1 MKYLFLLLFF
11 SACAIEE
18 VERQPLLASP
28 LGLNVQVV
36 SRTSPPPAVPEGI
49 AMYFTANNNEIYFTG
64 FSLYISTRKEDFQCY
79 DGTFFAI
86 KPTLVPGSQAR
97 LLTNYTFAN
106 EKNLSISVNGAM
118 AFPELYLYPP
128 DATFTAGTRIFAT
141 TTFTELPPLPDG
153 TGGGPFVPGTTYY
166 FVAFSYSTV
175 DNVYS
180 LPSNIEQIT
189 YP

>member
-1 MKYLFLLLFF
+1 MKYLLLLFF

-36 SRTSPPPAVPEGI
+36 YHAAVQPAVPEGI

-64 FSLYISTRKEDFQCY
+64 FALYVSTQKEDFQCY
-79 DGTFFAI
+79 DSTFFAI
-86 KPTLVPGSQAR
+86 RPTLVPGSKAR
-97 LLTNYTFAN
+97 LLTNYTFPN

-128 DATFTAGTRIFAT
+128 DATFAKGTRTFET

-153 TGGGPFVPGTTYY
+153 TGGGPFVSGTTYY

-180 LPSNIEQIT
+180 LPSNIEEIT